1 MVIWLY
7 SNMSNLCYLSLID
20 FVAQMLVYSLGMT
33 LYWSVD
39 FHLPQNQVG
48 SPDGCLQ
55 VVFFLTPITI
65 IYLLS
70 L

>member
-1 MVIWLY
+1 MFSCITHY
-7 SNMSNLCYLSLID
+7 IYYNYAINNTALIIPLH

-48 SPDGCLQ
+48 ATESKQ
-55 VVFFLTPITI
+55 
-65 IYLLS
+65 
-70 L
+70 